1 MSSSGPLC
9 TQSSL
14 LNSFS
19 QRNGVSLL
27 ASASLKSSYVLSN
40 YFTMTEKSHF
50 FFSIILGRKPRHQR
64 PESPTPD
71 ITVKKDKYNKGNVIL

>member
-50 FFSIILGRKPRHQR
+50 FFFFNYFRPKAKTSEARVSHSRHYSEEGQ
-64 PESPTPD
+64 
-71 ITVKKDKYNKGNVIL
+71 VQ